1 MLAFDSVAL
10 YFYVFGAAKQ
20 REEAKR
26 IRADAWLGAA
36 KQREE
41 AKRIRADAWLG
52 AAKQQ
57 NDTKCEAF
65 LSLAKAI

>member
-10 YFYVFGAAKQ
+10 YFYVF
-20 REEAKR
+20 
-26 IRADAWLGAA
+26 GAA